1 MPVLV
6 YANRKGGVGKTT
18 NSVMTAY
25 ELAKKGYKILVC
37 DLDPQSSATHLL
49 SRTYARQNNPS
60 QNDYIRQLV
69 KEAKKENKTVTQDEA
84 NKKVAENYPKLRRKN
99 LHIKKTMMLALSE
112 QDIASAIIEV
122 RKNLFL
128 LPSDDDFDEYLD
140 FLEQMYPS
148 TQDNYKEKRIAYFG
162 EQLKTVKD
170 DYDFVIIDVPPTRSI
185 YTDSAVYI
193 ADDVI
198 VVLQT
203 QQDSLDG
210 AIKFYNY
217 MQQIFDRYS
226 FIDFNVLGVLPVIL
240 HKGAGL
246 DVQILSDAEN
256 SFGENKVFDTVIT
269 YMERIKR
276 YGRLGIADSN
286 SKYGK
291 GNDRY
296 DKQSHQVYQQLAD
309 EIVKRLNKEDDD

>member
-1 MPVLV
+1 M
-6 YANRKGGVGKTT
+6 
-18 NSVMTAY
+18 
-25 ELAKKGYKILVC
+25 
-37 DLDPQSSATHLL
+37 
-49 SRTYARQNNPS
+49 
-60 QNDYIRQLV
+60 
-69 KEAKKENKTVTQDEA
+69 
-84 NKKVAENYPKLRRKN
+84 
-99 LHIKKTMMLALSE
+99 
-112 QDIASAIIEV
+112 
-122 RKNLFL
+122 
-128 LPSDDDFDEYLD
+128 PSDDDFDEYLD

-148 TQDNYKEKRIAYFG
+148 TQDNYKEKELLYFG

-276 YGRLGIADSN
+276 YGRLGTADSN

-296 DKQSHQVYQQLAD
+296 DKQAHHVYQQLAD